1 MHHIV
6 TKFFHIS
13 DPDFNPDSG
22 ENYVI
27 LFYNYMIQTGVFSA
41 PVVAVE
47 NFLPKLRQ
55 VRQQFINDNKLLN
68 HLAEFTDERSLTWI
82 GIFTDE
88 AAYDEYRATL
98 LTEFGTD
105 FHIEFESDKAS
116 LTLA

>member
-1 MHHIV
+1 
-6 TKFFHIS
+6 
-13 DPDFNPDSG
+13 
-22 ENYVI
+22 
-27 LFYNYMIQTGVFSA
+27 MIQTGVFSA